1 MPTMTSVLHASKAPN
16 QTITEYAHSQRQD
29 GESLTECEHRLVA
42 AAVAAGGGSVPVPTP
57 PIFTNPITVDAITDV
72 GGKVNWSAATGGA
85 VSNYEVAVK
94 DGGTP
99 ITGSPFTMAGGTLSK
114 TLSGLTASTTY
125 SVDVKAINGDG
136 ESAGTQIT
144 FDTTA

>member
-16 QTITEYAHSQRQD
+16 QTLTEYIHSQRNV
-29 GESLTECEHRLVA
+29 GESMTECEHRLVA
-42 AAVAAGGGSVPVPTP
+42 AAVAAGGGAVPVPTP
-57 PIFTNPITVDAITDV
+57 PVFTNPITVDNVTDT
-72 GGKVNWSAATGGA
+72 GGKINWSAATGGT
-85 VSNYEVAVK
+85 VSNYEVSVK

-114 TLSGLTASTTY
+114 TVSGLTASTTY

-136 ESAGTQIT
+136 ESVGTQVT